1 MLDYQWHRNQ
11 LINAV
16 CEFWP
21 EYADEMLDD
30 PVLQH
35 AEHLSYRLSEI
46 VAKER
51 FDEMRVNLMLARE
64 VAYWREWL
72 NTRVANADKND
83 ESELVKIHEMSALI
97 SSFAEYRF

>member
-11 LINAV
+11 LMNAV

-21 EYADEMLDD
+21 ENADKMLDD

-46 VAKER
+46 VAVEQ
-51 FDEMRVNLMLARE
+51 FDEMRANLLFARE
-64 VAYWREWL
+64 VAYWQEWL
-72 NTRVANADKND
+72 DTQAANVDKKD
-83 ESELVKIHEMSALI
+83 ELEQAKLHEMTSLI
-97 SSFAEYRF
+97 RSFAEYRF